1 MPTPDEIP
9 FRQMLDALLDEEST
23 FNPRYLYRLSDLNSV
38 EYKELQETWAR
49 ISTMRRRALVEDLEA
64 LGENDYLLSFEAVA
78 RLGLKDED
86 PQVRTT
92 SIRMLWDY
100 EDQDLGWIYL
110 EMAEKDTDVNVRATA
125 TSALGKFIYLA
136 EVEELP
142 DNLGSEVSGRLLQ
155 IARGQDDR
163 EVRRR
168 ALEAL
173 GYSSMQEVAKL
184 IQEAYDTGQKDWIAS
199 SLFAMGRS
207 ANELWG
213 EQVLSKIF
221 NPHPSIRME
230 AARAAG
236 ELELSEATSNLIEL
250 LKDDNAEVRAAAIWS
265 LSQIGGPGV
274 RDVLEE
280 MHEQTDDEEEAEY
293 LITALDNLDFTEEMT
308 LFNLFDIDG
317 SPKSDPEVEL
327 EKKPDLEEAFR
338 LLDEDDLDDENL
350 EYTDEDEFEDDDDY
364 ISDEDDLEDFED
376 DVD

>member
-9 FRQMLDALLDEEST
+9 FRQMLDALLDEET
-23 FNPRYLYRLSDLNSV
+23 PFNPRYLYRLSDLNSV

-49 ISTMRRRALVEDLEA
+49 ISIWRRRALVEDLEA
-64 LGENDYLLSFEAVA
+64 LGENDFLLSFEAVA

-86 PQVRTT
+86 PLVRTT
-92 SIRMLWDY
+92 SVRMLWDY
-100 EDQDLGWIYL
+100 EDQDLSWIYL
-110 EMAEKDTDVNVRATA
+110 EMAEKDTDTHVRATA
-125 TSALGKFIYLA
+125 AAALGKFIYLA

-142 DNLGSEVSGRLLQ
+142 DDLAHEVSGRLLQ
-155 IARGQDDR
+155 IAQGQDDR

-173 GYSSMQEVAKL
+173 GYSSIQEVVEL

-207 ANELWG
+207 GNEMWE
-213 EQVLSKIF
+213 EQVLSKIL

-236 ELELSEATSNLIEL
+236 ELELSEATSNLFEL
-250 LKDDNAEVRAAAIWS
+250 LKDDNAEVRSAAIWS

-293 LITALDNLDFTEEMT
+293 LITALDNLDFTEEMA
-308 LFNLFDIDG
+308 LFSLFDIDG
-317 SPKSDPEVEL
+317 SPKPVPEAEL
-327 EKKPDLEEAFR
+327 GKKPDLEEAFR
-338 LLDEDDLDDENL
+338 LLDEDNLDDEIL
-350 EYTDEDEFEDDDDY
+350 EYTDEDEFEDDDY
-364 ISDEDDLEDFED
+364 FSDEDDLEDFED
-376 DVD
+376 NVD